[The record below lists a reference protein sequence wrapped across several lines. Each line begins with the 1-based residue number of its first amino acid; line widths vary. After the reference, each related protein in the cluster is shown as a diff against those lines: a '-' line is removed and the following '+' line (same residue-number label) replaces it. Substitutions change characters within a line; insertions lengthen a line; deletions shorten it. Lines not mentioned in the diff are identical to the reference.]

1 VVCNITQIFTAKQC
15 PEPSEQGDGF
25 CEDSL
30 NIDVC
35 DFDGGD
41 CCLEIIDSHFC
52 TECLC
57 KSHQHPTVPPT
68 IDTTDTTTG
77 TGATTTVT
85 TATTTVTTSTGT
97 TVTILWG
104 GGEAGTRIEGLGR
117 DMRTQNVNV
126 NVLLFPRL

>member
-1 VVCNITQIFTAKQC
+1 LGQQVPQHCFSSVWTPFKNKAIACNKTQIFTAKQC

-57 KSHQHPTVPPT
+57 KSHQRPTVPPT
-68 IDTTDTTTG
+68 IDTTTG
-77 TGATTTVT
+77 T
-85 TATTTVTTSTGT
+85 TATVATATATATGT
-97 TVTILWG
+97 TVTIIWG
-104 GGEAGTRIEGLGR
+104 WGQGLGR
-117 DMRTQNVNV
+117 CTRG
-126 NVLLFPRL
+126 